1 MIISF
6 QFSLIKTIHFRISF
20 NFISFEVNNDE
31 WIYLFKSS
39 SSLRSW
45 WWMTM
50 CSSRLRPQ
58 RDHKISYWR
67 HGWLLIKKIKV
78 AKRLYTVKRT
88 MSVAL
93 LLAWY
98 VSALR
103 QMENLKQKKKK
114 QQILNNLFSTLVI
127 IIIIITQ
134 V

>member
-1 MIISF
+1 
-6 QFSLIKTIHFRISF
+6 
-20 NFISFEVNNDE
+20 
-31 WIYLFKSS
+31 
-39 SSLRSW
+39 
-45 WWMTM
+45 
-50 CSSRLRPQ
+50 
-58 RDHKISYWR
+58 
-67 HGWLLIKKIKV
+67 
-78 AKRLYTVKRT
+78 

-127 IIIIITQ
+127 IIITQ